1 MGHPRKCSCFV
12 LNIPDPCHDVK
23 HGSSGHNF
31 PHPVRPLATPPD
43 YSQSPS
49 GSRNQ
54 QPIPAFK
61 TTGQTRR
68 PFSPLIMQIMLTP
81 EFLRRQAENCLRI
94 ARSCFD
100 LASAERLRL
109 MAAELNA
116 KAAEMDEQTRQDRW
130 SHSIERNPSS

>member
-1 MGHPRKCSCFV
+1 
-12 LNIPDPCHDVK
+12 
-23 HGSSGHNF
+23 
-31 PHPVRPLATPPD
+31 
-43 YSQSPS
+43 
-49 GSRNQ
+49 
-54 QPIPAFK
+54 
-61 TTGQTRR
+61 
-68 PFSPLIMQIMLTP
+68 MQIMLTP

-109 MAAELNA
+109 MAAELKA